1 METKKNK
8 DWTIEE
14 IKNLLLTNNLFICK
28 ATVKIFEKQTED
40 EQQTDGTSYSNGIGF
55 NGVDAFIM
63 SRFAKFYMEK
73 GYLTTKQ
80 LAIAKRK
87 IQKYAKQLTS
97 IANVNVNAE
106 YSEAAHHARIE
117 AMEQG

>member
-1 METKKNK
+1 MKPTRI
-8 DWTIEE
+8 WTIEE
-14 IKNLLLTNNLFICK
+14 IKNLLLNNNLFVCK

-40 EQQTDGTSYSNGIGF
+40 EQAADGTSYSNGIGF

-63 SRFAKFYMEK
+63 SRFAKFYMDK

-87 IQKYAKQLTS
+87 IQKYAKQLTT
-97 IANVNVNAE
+97 IANE
-106 YSEAAHHARIE
+106 SYSEAAHHAKVE
-117 AMEQG
+117 AMEQGV